1 MPFPFDDDESE
12 FDPGA
17 PTTGA
22 DMGPIVGPPLER
34 LPVSMGGMPEPET
47 YSFDIEEVFGQF
59 AGANWASDDPMYHD
73 ANLARFME
81 DGELHRLAQNVI
93 EWVDRDRQ
101 SRRGWEQREADGIR
115 KLGMSKADLEA
126 VRTAIPGAEW
136 RSTATHPGLMKA
148 CIQFWA
154 RSYTE
159 LWPPGGPAKAITLG
173 ATTPEREQQAARVS
187 GFLNYLYTQE
197 MPGASQETSAMLF
210 RLPLSG
216 SVFRKVYFDPVL
228 GTLRVV
234 FLESQDFVK
243 PYSAVDLGSAPRYT
257 HIVRM
262 TRNDLN
268 RATAMGYYQPI
279 TKSEPAE
286 EAREHTPLDYAI
298 DSATGSSPIQGSGEN
313 DAEHDNRDILYEMS
327 VTLDLGD
334 YDWEDPFGENW
345 EDPETGD
352 EVSIGVPYLVTVH
365 SEEQR
370 VLSIRRDWRAPDAK
384 KRRRR
389 NVIEYK
395 FLPGFGGYGFGLLH
409 IAGGLSDAQTGFL
422 RYLLDGCT
430 LDTVGKLSGYVSQS
444 AVGMRGLPPLE
455 LGKFQPVPGQV
466 DDWRKAIM
474 TPDFQWR
481 AQNVMEAVNYLDK
494 VLETLVAST
503 ETMIGDANKEM
514 PVGTVLARI
523 EQASKPFAA
532 IFGLLH
538 TSLAEE
544 LRAVADLSAD
554 YLPERYPYAVEGA
567 DAEVFAADF
576 DERVDVVPVSD
587 PNIVSAT
594 QRMTQAQA
602 ILEQAQV
609 MVQVMGGSPEA
620 VQAYLAAYLHLLE
633 TMRIPNPQR
642 FMPQPQPPMPAAPP
656 PPDPVEAEITRKD
669 AQAIADSDRRDA
681 QVIADSDREDRKLEA
696 QTQRE
701 AEAMQRS
708 MAAREN
714 GDQALRTAG
723 QNDELAA
730 TAQEIMTLAA
740 ARQRQMAGNVA
751 PPGTIQ

>member
-1 MPFPFDDDESE
+1 M
-12 FDPGA
+12 
-17 PTTGA
+17 
-22 DMGPIVGPPLER
+22 
-34 LPVSMGGMPEPET
+34 
-47 YSFDIEEVFGQF
+47 
-59 AGANWASDDPMYHD
+59 
-73 ANLARFME
+73 
-81 DGELHRLAQNVI
+81 
-93 EWVDRDRQ
+93 
-101 SRRGWEQREADGIR
+101 
-115 KLGMSKADLEA
+115 
-126 VRTAIPGAEW
+126 
-136 RSTATHPGLMKA
+136 
-148 CIQFWA
+148 
-154 RSYTE
+154 
-159 LWPPGGPAKAITLG
+159 
-173 ATTPEREQQAARVS
+173 
-187 GFLNYLYTQE
+187 
-197 MPGASQETSAMLF
+197 
-210 RLPLSG
+210 
-216 SVFRKVYFDPVL
+216 
-228 GTLRVV
+228 
-234 FLESQDFVK
+234 
-243 PYSAVDLGSAPRYT
+243 
-257 HIVRM
+257 
-262 TRNDLN
+262 
-268 RATAMGYYQPI
+268 
-279 TKSEPAE
+279 
-286 EAREHTPLDYAI
+286 
-298 DSATGSSPIQGSGEN
+298 
-313 DAEHDNRDILYEMS
+313 
-327 VTLDLGD
+327 
-334 YDWEDPFGENW
+334 
-345 EDPETGD
+345 
-352 EVSIGVPYLVTVH
+352 PYLVTVH

-370 VLSIRRDWRAPDAK
+370 VLSIRRDWRETDAK

-494 VLETLVAST
+494 LLETLVAST

-538 TSLAEE
+538 ASLAEE

-567 DAEVFAADF
+567 DAEVFSADF

-642 FMPQPQPPMPAAPP
+642 FMPQPPPPMPAAPP
-656 PPDPVEAEITRKD
+656 PPDPVEADITRKD

-701 AEAMQRS
+701 AQAMQRS